1 MAISTVESLSPARL
15 VAVEGAVA
23 VPHEVTSL
31 HPLDQASRRSAGP
44 VAQVDR
50 GRTHL
55 RGYLVAA
62 DALAIALAWSI
73 TLIPWPNSGRPLFQ
87 SIALVAVITILG
99 IAVISVQGLYFARNS
114 AIRTLE
120 MARLLRATL
129 LIGILAWLGTRA
141 VHIPFGSKWLYGQAV
156 VGTVATFAFLLV
168 TRATYRAML
177 ASARRSGRYL
187 RDVLLIGTNTEAVE
201 MLRLLSDHVEAGFR
215 VVGVLGDRNQA
226 VANNIGDLYCGEVT
240 DAARVLGSRRAS
252 GAVVIMGATS
262 SRQLNEVVRQLQS
275 RNAHIQLS
283 AGVDR
288 IDYRRLR
295 ALPVAYQPL
304 FYVEPPTMARPKLI
318 LKRTTDIIGS
328 FLALFVTAP
337 LFGIIALAVKLC
349 DGGPVFFKQTRVG
362 SNGRPFKV
370 FKFRTMVVDAEERLG
385 TLTER
390 NERVGPLF
398 KIYDDPR
405 ITRVGRFLRRS
416 SLDELPQLFNVL
428 WGEMSLVGPRPALPS
443 EAEAFDEELTERTKV
458 RPGVTGLWQ
467 VEARDNPS
475 FAAYRRLDLYYV
487 DNWSLGLDLVILVAT
502 IEQVVARV
510 ITTMLG
516 RHPVAPGVEAA
527 PVVEAAEAGD
537 GASG

>member
-1 MAISTVESLSPARL
+1 
-15 VAVEGAVA
+15 
-23 VPHEVTSL
+23 
-31 HPLDQASRRSAGP
+31 
-44 VAQVDR
+44 
-50 GRTHL
+50 L
-55 RGYLVAA
+55 RAYLVAS

-73 TLIPWPNSGRPLFQ
+73 TLIPWPNSGRSILQ
-87 SIALVAVITILG
+87 SVALVAAITVLG
-99 IAVISVQGLYFARNS
+99 IGVISVQGLYFARNS

-129 LIGILAWLGTRA
+129 LIGILAWLGARA
-141 VHIPFGSKWLYGQAV
+141 VHVPFGSKWLYGQPV
-156 VGTVATFAFLLV
+156 VGTIATFAFLLV

-201 MLRLLSDHVEAGFR
+201 MLHLLSDHVEAGFR

-226 VANNIGDLYCGEVT
+226 VANGIGDLYGGEVT
-240 DAARVLGSRRAS
+240 DAARVLVSRRAT
-252 GAVVIMGATS
+252 GAVVIMGAIP
-262 SRQLNEVVRQLQS
+262 SRQLNEVVRQLQT

-295 ALPVAYQPL
+295 ALPIAYQPL
-304 FYVEPPTMARPKLI
+304 FYVEPPTMARPKLVV
-318 LKRTTDIIGS
+318 KRITDVIGS
-328 FLALFVTAP
+328 SVALLVTAP
-337 LFGIIALAVKLC
+337 LFGIIALAVKLG
-349 DGGPVFFKQTRVG
+349 DRGPVFFKQTRVG
-362 SNGRPFKV
+362 SNDRPFKV

-398 KIYDDPR
+398 KINNDPR

-416 SLDELPQLFNVL
+416 SLDELPQLINVL
-428 WGEMSLVGPRPALPS
+428 RGEMSLVGPRPALPS
-443 EAEAFDEELTERTKV
+443 EAEAFDEELTQRTKV

-502 IEQVVARV
+502 VEQVIARV
-510 ITTMLG
+510 ITAMLG
-516 RHPVAPGVEAA
+516 RHPAA
-527 PVVEAAEAGD
+527 PVVDGATVAEAGE
-537 GASG
+537 GASV

>member
-1 MAISTVESLSPARL
+1 MAVSTVESFPSN

-31 HPLDQASRRSAGP
+31 HTLDKPSRAGAGP

-55 RGYLVAA
+55 RGYLVAS

-73 TLIPWPNSGRPLFQ
+73 TLIPWPDSGRPLWQ
-87 SIALVAVITILG
+87 SVALVAAITVLG
-99 IAVISVQGLYFARNS
+99 IGIISVQGLYFARNS

-129 LIGILAWLGTRA
+129 LLGILAWLGARA
-141 VHIPFGSKWLYGQAV
+141 VHIPFGSKWLYGQPV

-177 ASARRSGRYL
+177 TSARRSGRYL
-187 RDVLLIGTNTEAVE
+187 RDVLLVGTNAEAVA
-201 MLRLLSDHVEAGFR
+201 MLRLLSEHVEAGFR

-226 VANNIGDLYCGEVT
+226 IANGIGDLYGGEVT
-240 DAARVLGSRRAS
+240 DAAKVLSSRHAT
-252 GAVVIMGATS
+252 GAVVIMGAVST
-262 SRQLNEVVRQLQS
+262 RQLNEVVRQLQS

-295 ALPVAYQPL
+295 ALPIAYQPL
-304 FYVEPPTMARPKLI
+304 FYVEPPTMARPKRVM
-318 LKRTTDIIGS
+318 KRITDIIGS
-328 FLALFVTAP
+328 CLILLLTAP
-337 LFGIIALAVKLC
+337 LFGIIALAVKLG
-349 DGGPVFFKQTRVG
+349 DRGPVLFKQTRVG

-370 FKFRTMVVDAEERLG
+370 FKFRTMVVDAEERLD

-405 ITRVGRFLRRS
+405 ITRVGGFLRHS
-416 SLDELPQLFNVL
+416 SLDELPQLINVL
-428 WGEMSLVGPRPALPS
+428 RGEMSLVGPRPALPR

-502 IEQVVARV
+502 VEQVIARV
-510 ITTMLG
+510 VTTMLG
-516 RHPVAPGVEAA
+516 RQQAVPAVEATA
-527 PVVEAAEAGD
+527 AAEAGE
-537 GASG
+537 GAGV